1 MGVPVRRWRLF
12 FKFESHCFADSAG
25 ADCCR
30 WGVLFL
36 RVREEVASL
45 IICLA
50 ARWWGFERIG
60 QGQVALMLRQGLFRF
75 DVFLVWIPVG
85 FVLIVDRNP
94 MRRLILRDSRTGFRG
109 RWGGR
114 RDPFAWMHSLGRH
127 LWGPRGAVL
136 WYRPSHR
143 GGILVIVIMLGG
155 RLEWLGVGG
164 GICSWDIPLRV
175 HWGEMCNNGCLR

>member
-25 ADCCR
+25 ADYCR
-30 WGVLFL
+30 WIALFL
-36 RVREEVASL
+36 RVREEVAFL

-75 DVFLVWIPVG
+75 EVFLAWIPVG

-109 RWGGR
+109 RWEGQ
-114 RDPFAWMHSLGRH
+114 RDPFA
-127 LWGPRGAVL
+127 
-136 WYRPSHR
+136 
-143 GGILVIVIMLGG
+143 
-155 RLEWLGVGG
+155 
-164 GICSWDIPLRV
+164 
-175 HWGEMCNNGCLR
+175 

>member
-25 ADCCR
+25 ADYCR

-75 DVFLVWIPVG
+75 DVLLVWIPVG
-85 FVLIVDRNP
+85 FALIVDRNP

-114 RDPFAWMHSLGRH
+114 RDPFAWMHSLRRD
-127 LWGPRGAVL
+127 LRGPHGAVL
-136 WYRPSHR
+136 WYRPLHR
-143 GGILVIVIMLGG
+143 GGIMVIVIML
-155 RLEWLGVGG
+155 
-164 GICSWDIPLRV
+164 
-175 HWGEMCNNGCLR
+175 